1 MRRGD
6 APPIAL
12 NRSMIGEKTKR
23 QRCVGHIEVLSS
35 TETTVASLTSKV
47 YALLRK
53 DILTGVLKPGQK
65 LRIEELK
72 EQQGVGASPIREA
85 LSLLKSDFLVER
97 VDQRG
102 FYVAAISRRNFD
114 ELLKT
119 RCWLEERALRESIQN
134 GDKAWEESIVLAA
147 YWTSHT
153 PRSAAFDRL
162 VENDVWE
169 THHKAFHQA
178 LLAGCGSLLLARF
191 CDQMYDL
198 NIRYRRLAGPGKAE
212 KRDINA
218 EHAAIMEATLA
229 READRAVGLLLDHYR
244 RTGSRLARA
253 LPKEG

>member
-1 MRRGD
+1 M
-6 APPIAL
+6 
-12 NRSMIGEKTKR
+12 
-23 QRCVGHIEVLSS
+23 Q
-35 TETTVASLTSKV
+35 ETSVASLTSKL

-72 EQQGVGASPIREA
+72 EQHGVGASPIREA

-102 FYVAAISRRNFD
+102 FYVAAVSRTNFE

-119 RCWLEERALRESIQN
+119 RCWLEERALRESINN
-134 GDKAWEESIVLAA
+134 GDEAWKESIVLAA
-147 YWTSHT
+147 YRTSHT
-153 PRSAAFDRL
+153 PRSDAFERL

-178 LLAGCGSLLLARF
+178 LLAACGSQLLTRF

-198 NIRYRRLAGPGKAE
+198 NIRYRRLAGPGRSE
-212 KRDINA
+212 SRDINA
-218 EHAAIMEATLA
+218 EHTAIMEATLA
-229 READRAVGLLLDHYR
+229 RDADRAIDLLIEHYR
-244 RTGSRLARA
+244 RTGSRLSRA
-253 LPKEG
+253 LL